1 MLKTKQPNS
10 FLFILSTNHNS
21 CSLFQHFIIIYEIA
35 RTLFK
40 KRLETKTIASQTF
53 FTSLKLTLH
62 FANCF
67 LTNYYEKYTQSD
79 INFAISRETK
89 TNSFLRLSIFNH
101 KFFCLFF
108 LLFFKCTFFSSSG
121 VNRL

>member
-53 FTSLKLTLH
+53 LH
-62 FANCF
+62 LLNSHF
-67 LTNYYEKYTQSD
+67 
-79 INFAISRETK
+79 ISQIVFSQIIMKNIRNQIST
-89 TNSFLRLSIFNH
+89 
-101 KFFCLFF
+101 
-108 LLFFKCTFFSSSG
+108 LLFRE
-121 VNRL
+121 N